1 MSVRLPN
8 GTTFA
13 IAASYGPTKAFTAAT
28 NAKPAKLSS
37 VAHGFAKGAV
47 LEVSSGWARLDGR
60 VARADA
66 VTVDAFALEGID
78 TTNTDIYPAGTGI
91 GSVRPVLTFQQISQV
106 LQSAASGGDQQFYN
120 YSFLEDTGDEKQI
133 PTIRSARSYTLTIA
147 DDPTLAHYA
156 LLEAADEDREPRVV
170 QMKLPSGAPI
180 YFSAYVSFSKVP
192 TTTKNEAMALTVTLS
207 LTGEVTRYTAG
218 A

>member
-13 IAASYGPTKAFTAAT
+13 IAASYGPDKAFTTIT
-28 NAKPAKLSS
+28 NAKPAKAAS
-37 VAHGFAKGAV
+37 VAHGFAKGTV
-47 LEVSSGWARLDGR
+47 LEISSGWARLDGR

-66 VTVDAFALEGID
+66 VTADAFAFEGID
-78 TTNTDIYPAGTGI
+78 TTDTDVYPIGTGI
-91 GSVRPVLTFQQISQV
+91 GSVRPVLTWQQITQV

-120 YSFLEDTGDEKQI
+120 YSFLEDTSDEKQI

-147 DDPTLAHYA
+147 DDPALAHYA
-156 LLEAADEDREPRVV
+156 LLEAADEDREPRAV
-170 QMKLPSGAPI
+170 QMKLPGGSPI
-180 YFSAYVSFSKVP
+180 FFRAYIAFSKVP
-192 TTTKNEAMALTVTLS
+192 TTTKNEAMATTVTLS
-207 LTGEVTRYTAG
+207 LTGEVTRYAG

>member
-13 IAASYGPTKAFTAAT
+13 IAASYGPAKAFTAAT

-66 VTVDAFALEGID
+66 VTVDALML
-78 TTNTDIYPAGTGI
+78 NMRVRLLLCI
-91 GSVRPVLTFQQISQV
+91 GSPRPR
-106 LQSAASGGDQQFYN
+106 G
-120 YSFLEDTGDEKQI
+120 
-133 PTIRSARSYTLTIA
+133 
-147 DDPTLAHYA
+147 
-156 LLEAADEDREPRVV
+156 
-170 QMKLPSGAPI
+170 
-180 YFSAYVSFSKVP
+180 
-192 TTTKNEAMALTVTLS
+192 
-207 LTGEVTRYTAG
+207 TA
-218 A
+218 